1 MVQFQKDSQ
10 AGRVAE
16 LFSGQLASDETITEE
31 FLPALKAFA
40 TCDWEKIFPV
50 SIYLLAM
57 LIHKKKNGL
66 SLAMSALPTYV
77 SATVILYRTPL
88 TFVIQYGTPLRWT
101 TLSHILCPL

>member
-1 MVQFQKDSQ
+1 MAQFQDDSD
-10 AGRVAE
+10 AGCVAE

-40 TCDWEKIFPV
+40 SCDWEEIYPV

-66 SLAMSALPTYV
+66 SLAMSALPTNV
-77 SATVILYRTPL
+77 SATDIVANHPK
-88 TFVIQYGTPLRWT
+88 F
-101 TLSHILCPL
+101 